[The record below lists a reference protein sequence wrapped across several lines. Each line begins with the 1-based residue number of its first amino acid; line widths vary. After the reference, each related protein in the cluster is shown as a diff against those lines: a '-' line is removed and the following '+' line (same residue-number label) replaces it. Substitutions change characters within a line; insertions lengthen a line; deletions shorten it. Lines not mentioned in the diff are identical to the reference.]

1 MPNSPEVL
9 REGSA
14 VFRPRARIIQ
24 TIGRDLISNEL
35 IAIQELI
42 KNAYDADATTVK
54 LVFRRSSRKRSG
66 RYHYRR

>member
-1 MPNSPEVL
+1 MANTADTL
-9 REGSA
+9 KEGSA

-54 LVFRRSSRKRSG
+54 LIFEDRK
-66 RYHYRR
+66 